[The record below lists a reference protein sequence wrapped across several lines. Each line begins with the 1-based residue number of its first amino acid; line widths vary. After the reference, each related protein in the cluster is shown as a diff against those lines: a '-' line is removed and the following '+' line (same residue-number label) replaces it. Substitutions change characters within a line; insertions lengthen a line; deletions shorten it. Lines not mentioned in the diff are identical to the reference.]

1 MLGWGAMTMSGEARC
16 SRVRIIRTRDVA
28 VLLIIS
34 MTFGLAQ
41 SALASSKML
50 GAFGPEGN
58 RMREQLWLVPSG
70 DPGTSLRATVFRPHD
85 AVPQRRKLVVINH
98 GTDEATREAVSLPV
112 YYWLSRWFIERGYVV
127 IIPQRRGHGATG
139 GDLVESVGTCET
151 ADHYSSGETAADD
164 IASTIDFMTRQDF
177 VSSRDVVVVGISTG
191 AWASLALASRNLPT
205 VGSIVNFAGG
215 RGGHAYG
222 RANAICNFD
231 GLRAASYLYGKS
243 ARHPSIWLY
252 AENDSYF
259 GPEVARALA
268 AEWRRAGGKV
278 EMHIFP
284 PLEKDGHT
292 IVDDGANWNLWGA
305 VLQEFLDRHRIDRE
319 TETASRDEAL
329 SGDSTR

>member
-1 MLGWGAMTMSGEARC
+1 
-16 SRVRIIRTRDVA
+16 
-28 VLLIIS
+28 
-34 MTFGLAQ
+34 
-41 SALASSKML
+41 ML

-70 DPGTSLRATVFRPHD
+70 DPAIPLRATVFRPHD

-112 YYWLSRWFIERGYVV
+112 YYWLSRWFIERGFVV

-151 ADHYSSGETAADD
+151 ADHYTSGQIAADD

-177 VSSRDVVVVGISTG
+177 VASRDVVVVGISTG
-191 AWASLALASRNLPT
+191 AWASLALASRNLQS

-222 RANAICNFD
+222 RVNEICNFD
-231 GLRAASYLYGKS
+231 GLRAASYLYGKT

-259 GPEVARALA
+259 GPEIVLALA
-268 AEWRRAGGKV
+268 SEWKRADGNV
-278 EMHIFP
+278 EAHIFP
-284 PLEKDGHT
+284 ALGKDGHT
-292 IVDDGANWNLWGA
+292 IVDDRGNWNVWGT
-305 VLQEFLDRHRIDRE
+305 VLEEFLGRHSIDLE
-319 TETASRDEAL
+319 TEIASRDETPSDA
-329 SGDSTR
+329 STR